1 MPQPATIDIR
11 AFEQSLAHALNAG
24 EAPAPLFKQ
33 AVTDA
38 TTRLEAR
45 CEAGE
50 PIREL
55 ARARAEFMD
64 QLLTLAWHH
73 VADMEGAP
81 AALAAVGGYGR
92 SELHPASD
100 IDLLI
105 LLPEGCDDALAPRI
119 EPFLRMLWDMGLEIG
134 SSVRSP
140 DETIELATQD
150 VTIITNLIESRLISG
165 ETALFEAVREG
176 ISPQRIWPSREFFQA
191 KLAEQHA
198 RHQRYGDTAY
208 NLEPNIKE
216 SPGGLRDLATIGWVA
231 KRHFGVHT
239 LRDLIPHGFLTESE
253 HEELMACEAFLWRIR
268 FGLHTLTGRHDDR
281 LLFDHQRPL
290 AERIG
295 YEEHDG
301 RLAVEH
307 MMHDYY
313 RTVQSLS
320 RLNEMLLQLFEEEL
334 LYAESDQP
342 PTPLTQHFQARNGFL
357 EVIDPPL
364 FPYRPFA
371 LMEVFLLLARHPELK
386 GVRAGTIRLI
396 RENLHRIDEEFR
408 CDARA
413 RDYFMELLRSPQGI
427 THSLRRM
434 HRYGVLAA
442 YLPVFGRIEGQM
454 QYDLFH
460 AYTVDEHTLFVLRNS
475 RRIFVEEF
483 ADELPLAS
491 TIAKTVPKPELLHI
505 AALFHDIAKGRGG
518 DHSTLGEQEAEVF
531 CAAHGLSDWD
541 SRLVAWLVRN
551 HLLMSSTAQRKDI
564 DDPEVIH
571 EFASLAGEQVRLDYL
586 YLLTVSDIRAT
597 NLELW
602 NSWKASLLRE
612 LYNRAK
618 RALRRGLENPEDRD
632 ERIDEIRAEARA
644 QLAAEQMDPA
654 TIERVWRQFDDD
666 YFLRHNPAEVAWHTA
681 TIATSTPETLPRV
694 ELRLYR
700 ERGGTAIFIYA
711 PDSDRLFAHTASVLE
726 QLDLSVADARIID
739 SRDDHTLDTY
749 VVMESDGS
757 PIQDDY
763 RAEEIRQTLRERLA
777 DPAAELT
784 RINRRLPRRHKHM
797 TVSTEVHLS
806 ADERRNCTALELFT
820 LDRPG
825 LLSRIGR
832 AFTECGVRLHS
843 AKIGTFGSHVEDV
856 FFVTDQRNQP
866 LGEETGGR
874 LRDTIHGLLEDDS

>member
-1 MPQPATIDIR
+1 MTDLPTFDFET
-11 AFEQSLAHALNAG
+11 FEQSLARALGAG
-24 EAPAPLFKQ
+24 EEPGPLFKR
-33 AVTDA
+33 AVVEA
-38 TTRLEAR
+38 TEQLETR
-45 CEAGE
+45 CKAGE
-50 PIREL
+50 SIRDLVRE
-55 ARARAEFMD
+55 RSDFMD
-64 QLLTLAWHH
+64 RLLTLAWHH
-73 VADMEGAP
+73 VAGLEGERAT
-81 AALAAVGGYGR
+81 LAAVGGYGR
-92 SELHPASD
+92 RELHPASD

-105 LLPEGCDDALAPRI
+105 LLPEGCDDPLAPRI

-140 DETIELATQD
+140 AETLELAAED
-150 VTIITNLIESRLISG
+150 VTIITNLIESRPLTG
-165 ETALFEAVREG
+165 DEALFDEVRAG
-176 ISPQRIWPSREFFQA
+176 IAPEHIWPSAAFFAA
-191 KLAEQHA
+191 KLEEQES

-216 SPGGLRDLATIGWVA
+216 NPGGLRDLATIGWVA

-239 LRDLIPHGFLTESE
+239 FRDLIAHDFLTEE
-253 HEELMACEAFLWRIR
+253 EYNELMACEEFLWRIR

-295 YEEHDG
+295 FEEHNG

-307 MMHDYY
+307 LMHEYY

-334 LYAESDQP
+334 LYRDNHAQP
-342 PTPLTQHFQARNGFL
+342 IPLTQHFQARNGFL
-357 EVIDPPL
+357 EVTDPPL

-371 LMEVFLLLARHPELK
+371 LLEVFLLLAQHPELK

-396 RENLHRIDEEFR
+396 RENLHRIDDAFR
-408 CDARA
+408 CDPRA
-413 RDYFMELLRSPQGI
+413 RDYFMELLRQPQGI

-442 YLPVFGRIEGQM
+442 YLPVFARIEGQM

-483 ADELPLAS
+483 AHELPLAS
-491 TIAKTVPKPELLHI
+491 AIAKTLPKPELLHI

-518 DHSTLGEQEAEVF
+518 DHSTLGEVEAEVF
-531 CAAHGLSDWD
+531 CANHGLSEWD

-571 EFASLAGEQVRLDYL
+571 EFAGLVGEGARLGYL

-597 NLELW
+597 NPELW

-612 LYNRAK
+612 LYHRTK
-618 RALRRGLENPEDRD
+618 RALRRGLENPEDRE
-632 ERIDEIRAEARA
+632 ERIEEIRKEARA
-644 QLAAEQMDPA
+644 LLIAEGVTASD
-654 TIERVWRQFDDD
+654 IERVWTQFDDD
-666 YFLRHNPAEVAWHTA
+666 YFLRHNPAEVAWHTT
-681 TIATSTPETLPRV
+681 TITRAAPDDLPLV

-700 ERGGTAIFIYA
+700 ERGGTAIFVYA
-711 PDSDRLFAHTASVLE
+711 ADSDRLFAHTASVLD
-726 QLDLSVADARIID
+726 QLDLSVADARIAGSKD
-739 SRDDHTLDTY
+739 NHTLDTY
-749 VVMESDGS
+749 IVMESDGR
-757 PIQDDY
+757 PVDEGF
-763 RAEEIRQTLRERLA
+763 RGEEIRRALRERLA
-777 DPAAELT
+777 DPSADLSAV
-784 RINRRLPRRHKHM
+784 NRRLPRRHKHM
-797 TVSTEVHLS
+797 AVSTEVHLTP
-806 ADERRNCTALELFT
+806 DEHCDRTAVELFT

-856 FFVTDQRNQP
+856 FFITDEHNRP
-866 LGEETGGR
+866 LEPAVGER
-874 LRDTIHGLLEDDS
+874 LRETLHQLLEESA